1 MPAAGRF
8 AAEKRRAQGN
18 PGSWAVATL
27 ALLLLSADGGV
38 VALRQHV
45 LDNQDQFLLGTE
57 HAQADRFET
66 ASELAAPRF
75 RAAAHARDAEMLQ
88 LEDLQ
93 YADSLNVMQA
103 RSVTSAFTEDGL
115 RSLAEAGEPLT
126 LAFAAV
132 SVVAAVVNQ
141 VLGAAIRVK
150 RARAALITQGLQ
162 AEARA
167 IADDTAR
174 VVKNIQAAFDSA

>member
-1 MPAAGRF
+1 M
-8 AAEKRRAQGN
+8 
-18 PGSWAVATL
+18 
-27 ALLLLSADGGV
+27 
-38 VALRQHV
+38 
-45 LDNQDQFLLGTE
+45 
-57 HAQADRFET
+57 
-66 ASELAAPRF
+66 
-75 RAAAHARDAEMLQ
+75 Q
-88 LEDLQ
+88 LEE
-93 YADSLNVMQA
+93 MQHIDA
-103 RSVTSAFTEDGL
+103 LGAVQSRTSSTVFTEDGL
-115 RSLAEAGEPLT
+115 RQLAEAGEPLT